1 MLKVAVGTDGAIV
14 LDMVDTDIVAAKELE
29 EKEEEVETDE
39 EMPMEVHTLEEARVV
54 LVLKES
60 AKTFVL
66 VLVAAGRKGDSKV
79 AEIVLR

>member
-1 MLKVAVGTDGAIV
+1 MLKVAVGTDRAIV
-14 LDMVDTDIVAAKELE
+14 LDIVDTDVVAAKELE

-39 EMPMEVHTLEEARVV
+39 EMPMEVHPLEEARVV

-60 AKTFVL
+60 VKTFVL
-66 VLVAAGRKGDSKV
+66 VLEAAGKKGDSKV